1 MKLFKYKTE
10 EEQLAAVKE
19 DGLSIKY
26 IHNPSEEVQLAASKE
41 DGNAISYIQ
50 TRFFRYLVSIKKRTQ
65 HTSRDVFQFVPLQD
79 WSKPWTDAELYK
91 KYNLSKD
98 SIAYIES
105 LIKPMPQDTLF
116 GEDFVSYESYG
127 SFSLSDHGVSVGD
140 HIVYTPTG
148 QELTVLEDNKVEY
161 GGEQMSIGE
170 FTAKNMPENSI
181 SKSGVCK
188 GPKYFSYKGVSL
200 YKLKESFLGGQKKK

>member
-1 MKLFKYKTE
+1 M
-10 EEQLAAVKE
+10 
-19 DGLSIKY
+19 
-26 IHNPSEEVQLAASKE
+26 
-41 DGNAISYIQ
+41 
-50 TRFFRYLVSIKKRTQ
+50 VSIKKKTQ
-65 HTSRDVFQFVPLQD
+65 HGDKEVYQMVPLQD
-79 WSKPWTDAELYK
+79 WSKPWTDEELYL
-91 KYNLSKD
+91 KYSLNKNE
-98 SIAYIES
+98 IAYIES
-105 LIKPMPQDTLF
+105 MIKPMADDTLF
-116 GEDFVSYESYG
+116 DAD
-127 SFSLSDHGVSVGD
+127 SLIDSNIDNFNLQDHGVSVGD

>member
-1 MKLFKYKTE
+1 MAETKLFDRDGRQIFLGDIVDPTTGQSGAMK
-10 EEQLAAVKE
+10 AA
-19 DGLSIKY
+19 
-26 IHNPSEEVQLAASKE
+26 EVG
-41 DGNAISYIQ
+41 DIQ
-50 TRFFRYLVSIKKRTQ
+50 KLQYLKDR
-65 HTSRDVFQFVPLQD
+65 HADFNLQ
-79 WSKPWTDAELYK
+79 
-91 KYNLSKD
+91 
-98 SIAYIES
+98 
-105 LIKPMPQDTLF
+105 
-116 GEDFVSYESYG
+116 
-127 SFSLSDHGVSVGD
+127 DHGVSVGD

>member
-1 MKLFKYKTE
+1 MV
-10 EEQLAAVKE
+10 A
-19 DGLSIKY
+19 
-26 IHNPSEEVQLAASKE
+26 
-41 DGNAISYIQ
+41 
-50 TRFFRYLVSIKKRTQ
+50 
-65 HTSRDVFQFVPLQD
+65 LQD
-79 WSKPWTDAELYK
+79 WSKPWTDEELYL
-91 KYNLSKD
+91 KYSLNKNE
-98 SIAYIES
+98 IAYIES
-105 LIKPMPQDTLF
+105 MIKPMADDTLF
-116 GEDFVSYESYG
+116 DAD
-127 SFSLSDHGVSVGD
+127 SLINSNIDNFNLQDHGVSVGD
-140 HIVYTPTG
+140 HIVFTPTG

>member
-1 MKLFKYKTE
+1 M
-10 EEQLAAVKE
+10 
-19 DGLSIKY
+19 
-26 IHNPSEEVQLAASKE
+26 
-41 DGNAISYIQ
+41 
-50 TRFFRYLVSIKKRTQ
+50 
-65 HTSRDVFQFVPLQD
+65 VPLQD
-79 WSKPWTDAELYK
+79 WSKPWTDEELYL
-91 KYNLSKD
+91 KYSLNMNE
-98 SIAYIES
+98 IAYIES
-105 LIKPMPQDTLF
+105 MIKPMADDTLF
-116 GEDFVSYESYG
+116 DAD
-127 SFSLSDHGVSVGD
+127 SLIDSNIDNFNLQDHGVSVGD

-170 FTAKNMPENSI
+170 FTAKNMPEDSI

>member
-1 MKLFKYKTE
+1 M
-10 EEQLAAVKE
+10 
-19 DGLSIKY
+19 
-26 IHNPSEEVQLAASKE
+26 
-41 DGNAISYIQ
+41 
-50 TRFFRYLVSIKKRTQ
+50 
-65 HTSRDVFQFVPLQD
+65 VPLQD
-79 WSKPWTDAELYK
+79 WSKPWTDEELYL
-91 KYNLSKD
+91 KYSLNKNE
-98 SIAYIES
+98 IAYIES
-105 LIKPMPQDTLF
+105 MIKPMADDTLF
-116 GEDFVSYESYG
+116 DAD
-127 SFSLSDHGVSVGD
+127 SLIDSNIDNFNLQDHGVSVGD